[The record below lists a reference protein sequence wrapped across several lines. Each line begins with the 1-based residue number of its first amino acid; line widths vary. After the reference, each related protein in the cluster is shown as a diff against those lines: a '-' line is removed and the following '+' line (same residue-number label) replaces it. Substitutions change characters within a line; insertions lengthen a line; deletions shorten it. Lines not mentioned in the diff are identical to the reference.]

1 LKRSLLEAGLDL
13 ESSGEAERTAD
24 LDPGTD
30 PQQSPIDPVPAWELV
45 EAGRY
50 MPRRFK
56 GSFPGRELG

>member
-1 LKRSLLEAGLDL
+1 MKRLDSPMRIPETGNENARPL
-13 ESSGEAERTAD
+13 PDRVAPGSG
-24 LDPGTD
+24 
-30 PQQSPIDPVPAWELV
+30 PQQVRGWEMI